1 MLHCKKRETIV
12 RYNSKEIIMLKYTR
26 KLCIF
31 GVFLFVL
38 FSCSSSPNASY
49 SKASADYE
57 DSGVSNRAA
66 KETDDSRMV
75 TYSVSLRLSVKN
87 TDETRKI
94 LVEQVNSNNGFIV
107 RESDDY
113 ITSRI
118 PVAHMEAFLTN
129 ARTLGKIDN
138 ATKTGTDITDQYRDN
153 VVRLDNLKNV
163 RNKYLAL
170 LEKANAVSDILSIE
184 RELER
189 VNTEIEILEGRIKYA
204 ELSVAY
210 SNITVTFRE
219 RAKPGPLGWIFYGL
233 YRGLKWLIVWN

>member
-1 MLHCKKRETIV
+1 
-12 RYNSKEIIMLKYTR
+12 MLKHTR

-31 GVFLFVL
+31 WVFLFTL

-49 SKASADYE
+49 SKASADYD
-57 DSGVSNRAA
+57 DSGVSNRSA

-87 TDETRKI
+87 PEETRKI

-118 PVAHMEAFLTN
+118 PVTHMEAFLNN

-138 ATKTGTDITDQYRDN
+138 ETKTGTDITDQYRDN
-153 VVRLDNLKNV
+153 VIRLDNLKNV
-163 RNKYLAL
+163 RDKYLAL
-170 LEKANAVSDILSIE
+170 LAKANAVADILSIE

-204 ELSVAY
+204 ELSVEY
-210 SNITVTFRE
+210 SNITVLFRE

-233 YRGLKWLIVWN
+233 YRGLKWLIVWK